1 MSERQWVLLLSL
13 LPGVGMQTLR
23 RVLERQR
30 VLRQTPE
37 EILQQP
43 VDTLRDDYGF
53 SSKTLQ
59 AVKAD
64 LSHWRNETMRMDE
77 HLSRCG
83 VKWLTFQDAA
93 YPPVL
98 EQLEEP
104 PPVLFGYGNWQ
115 LLESQTFAVLAS
127 HDVSEAGLQAV
138 EISVQTFMEAGWTLV
153 TSQNQKAYQQAL
165 LTALRFNKPHVMV
178 LDRGL
183 LEVFGDD
190 LSKEPV
196 PAARIWRAQFD
207 PYQDLA
213 LSVFRPKDKWM
224 GPYGRTRDRLV
235 ASFSKALIAAEVRAN
250 GFMEQLCMEALKQG
264 RSVHVCAH
272 DLARQEGNR
281 RLIESGGVPIGGF
294 A

>member
-13 LPGVGMQTLR
+13 MPGMGLQSLR

-37 EILQQP
+37 EVLGQT
-43 VDTLRDDYGF
+43 VESLRDDYGF
-53 SSKTLQ
+53 NPKTLQ
-59 AVKAD
+59 AMKANFQ
-64 LSHWRNETMRMDE
+64 HWQNETMRLDE

-93 YPPVL
+93 YPSVL

-115 LLESQTFAVLAS
+115 LLEEQTFAVLAS
-127 HDVSEAGLQAV
+127 HDVSQAGLKAV
-138 EISVQTFMEAGWTLV
+138 EISVQAFLESGWTLV

-165 LTALRFNKPHVMV
+165 LMALRSNKPHMMV

-190 LSKEPV
+190 LSREPV
-196 PAARIWRAQFD
+196 AAARIWRVQFD

-213 LSVFRPKDKWM
+213 LSPFRPRDKWM
-224 GPYGRTRDRLV
+224 GPYGRVRDRLV
-235 ASFSKALIAAEVRAN
+235 ATLAKALIAVEVRAG
-250 GFMEQLCMEALKQG
+250 GFMEQLCLDALKRE

-272 DLARQEGNR
+272 DLAQQEGNR

>member
-13 LPGVGMQTLR
+13 LPGAGMQTLR

-37 EILQQP
+37 EVLRQP
-43 VDTLRDDYGF
+43 VDALRDDYGF
-53 SSKTLQ
+53 SPKTLQ

-64 LSHWRNETMRMDE
+64 LSRWQEETMRLDE

-93 YPPVL
+93 YPPIL

-115 LLESQTFAVLAS
+115 LLDNQTFAVLAS
-127 HDVSEAGLQAV
+127 HDVSQSGLKAV
-138 EISVQTFMEAGWTLV
+138 EISVQTFLESGWTLI
-153 TSQNQKAYQQAL
+153 TSHNQKAYQQAL
-165 LTALRFNKPHVMV
+165 LTALRLNQPHVIV

-207 PYQDLA
+207 PYQDFA
-213 LSVFRPKDKWM
+213 LSVFRPRDKWM
-224 GPYGRTRDRLV
+224 GPYGRIRDRLV
-235 ASFSKALIAAEVRAN
+235 TSMSKALIAAEVRVN